1 MSTRG
6 SRRIGRGR
14 KRINDSSAT
23 KRKVWNRGYTRIWL
37 DSVIYSSWI
46 SAKSLCGNSSD
57 SKFAGHLLSLEQ
69 RRRKVDSGCGIQTSP
84 RRDMCTPLRK
94 RTRLQEV
101 VDGPTMTS
109 TPVQCTSTQGP
120 LPANESPLQ
129 LLTTPVNESMQ
140 VDITGVSALEDL
152 QFLGD
157 TSYRILDDS
166 VMVSRSSSVSSRSS
180 VEESEDE
187 LSFTLNDV
195 LLDEALRDLNHHK
208 DLDEIESD
216 SEEQSLCKAD
226 LEDLEEDWDWTSWML
241 ALFRNFLPIHENN
254 VMSNNLQAIAAVL
267 LSGNNFAKVEK
278 FASFMGLSFISPSTF
293 YRVQKLYCLPAIDEW
308 WEWMRGELLVE
319 FENEELVVCGDGP
332 YDSPGYSA
340 KNLCYYLMEVVSEY
354 ILEVEVAAIKGN
366 EKIARWS
373 DHIIN
378 HIWYCCAVASECTNH
393 VKATSLLKN
402 KWIGLL
408 HHVCNDHE
416 WTGGQ
421 CDHKELV
428 PDDQHPPWF
437 DRRDQDFAAL
447 QKVILEPTLL
457 DSLKYYV
464 KFRHTGSLE
473 CANSMSLRYTLKR
486 CSYKFQ
492 VYKARRQLAAVD
504 WSYHVS
510 RPISVNDKGEARHT
524 RKYNQRA
531 KEWNTKVVKVS
542 KDFQYIPIMMAK
554 IFKRIIDDTSPI
566 DRHISMSEDDLA
578 RIAPTIAQVPPVSS
592 KELFLRHQTRFSK
605 CKTDLFSVKQSTEP
619 NKE

>member
-1 MSTRG
+1 METRALKNALE
-6 SRRIGRGR
+6 RL
-14 KRINDSSAT
+14 KNVAKVTEVCTDASSSIKKLVAE
-23 KRKVWNRGYTRIWL
+23 GFADIFHFLDIWHK
-37 DSVIYSSWI
+37 
-46 SAKSLCGNSSD
+46 AKSI
-57 SKFAGHLLSLEQ
+57 
-69 RRRKVDSGCGIQTSP
+69 RKCIQ
-84 RRDMCTPLRK
+84 K
-94 RTRLQEV
+94 
-101 VDGPTMTS
+101 
-109 TPVQCTSTQGP
+109 
-120 LPANESPLQ
+120 
-129 LLTTPVNESMQ
+129 
-140 VDITGVSALEDL
+140 
-152 QFLGD
+152 
-157 TSYRILDDS
+157 
-166 VMVSRSSSVSSRSS
+166 
-180 VEESEDE
+180 
-187 LSFTLNDV
+187 
-195 LLDEALRDLNHHK
+195 
-208 DLDEIESD
+208 
-216 SEEQSLCKAD
+216 
-226 LEDLEEDWDWTSWML
+226 
-241 ALFRNFLPIHENN
+241 
-254 VMSNNLQAIAAVL
+254 
-267 LSGNNFAKVEK
+267 
-278 FASFMGLSFISPSTF
+278 
-293 YRVQKLYCLPAIDEW
+293 
-308 WEWMRGELLVE
+308 
-319 FENEELVVCGDGP
+319 
-332 YDSPGYSA
+332 
-340 KNLCYYLMEVVSEY
+340 
-354 ILEVEVAAIKGN
+354 VAAIKGN

-473 CANSMSLRYTLKR
+473 CANSMSLGYTLKR

-510 RPISVNDKGEARHT
+510 RPISVNDKGEARHP
-524 RKYNQRA
+524 RKYNQRT

-605 CKTDLFSVKQSTEP
+605 CKTDLFSAKQSTEP